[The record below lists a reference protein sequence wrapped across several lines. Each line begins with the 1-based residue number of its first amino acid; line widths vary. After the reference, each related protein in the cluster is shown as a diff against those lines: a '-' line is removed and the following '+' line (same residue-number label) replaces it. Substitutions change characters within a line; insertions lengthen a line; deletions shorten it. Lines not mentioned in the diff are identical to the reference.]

1 MSKQGAPA
9 SFLLAALQ
17 RIQMWLQPVPMGVL
31 TIISI
36 WMLIAP
42 IFPEPHLVQKAMWV
56 VQGHTFKA
64 IDVFDVAWHLFP
76 SILLLIK
83 WLKLS

>member
-1 MSKQGAPA
+1 MLVKIQKWLEPIPFG
-9 SFLLAALQ
+9 LLTL
-17 RIQMWLQPVPMGVL
+17 
-31 TIISI
+31 ISI

-42 IFPEPHLVQKAMWV
+42 IFPEPHLVQKAMWL
-56 VQGHTFKA
+56 VQGQAFKA
-64 IDVFDVAWHLFP
+64 IDVFDVVWHLFP